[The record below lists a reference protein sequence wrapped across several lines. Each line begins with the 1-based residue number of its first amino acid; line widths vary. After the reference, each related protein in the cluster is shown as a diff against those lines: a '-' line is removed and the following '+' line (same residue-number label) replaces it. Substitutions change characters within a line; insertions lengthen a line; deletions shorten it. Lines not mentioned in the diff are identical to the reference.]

1 MGFSPKLKKLL
12 TYLPFGIYYWVMNV
26 ENTRDEILAV
36 ACRLFAQKGYDA
48 VGVQQIAELSK
59 ITKPT
64 LYYYFGSKIGILRA
78 LIQEKGALLYECL
91 EAVCVDR
98 HDFFN
103 SVQDIIRAEID
114 FARREPDFF
123 RLHRALLDAPE
134 DSEYF
139 EEYSE
144 MREKLKAVLLDFF
157 IKSSEIFG
165 NMRSKEKLYSTLFH
179 SEIISVAENVLRGV
193 ISDDDDTIYKITH
206 SFIYGF
212 AD

>member
-1 MGFSPKLKKLL
+1 
-12 TYLPFGIYYWVMNV
+12 MNV

-36 ACRLFAQKGYDA
+36 ACGLFAQKGYDA

-123 RLHRALLDAPE
+123 RLHRALLDAP
-134 DSEYF
+134 DAAYT
-139 EEYSE
+139 Y
-144 MREKLKAVLLDFF
+144 RQDFTHGDAPPRGGDGAASGGAPCALQLYACGEAG
-157 IKSSEIFG
+157 SS
-165 NMRSKEKLYSTLFH
+165 RSGG
-179 SEIISVAENVLRGV
+179 VARQMGTPLRRTFPEG
-193 ISDDDDTIYKITH
+193 DDGAFRYDVP
-206 SFIYGF
+206 
-212 AD
+212 

>member
-1 MGFSPKLKKLL
+1 
-12 TYLPFGIYYWVMNV
+12 MNV

-36 ACRLFAQKGYDA
+36 ACGLFAQKGYDA

-78 LIQEKGALLYECL
+78 LIQEKGALLNEWL

-134 DSEYF
+134 DSEYV

-144 MREKLKAVLLDFF
+144 MREKLKAVLLSRNLLEDF
-157 IKSSEIFG
+157 
-165 NMRSKEKLYSTLFH
+165 RSKRLKVKFWVKVMEIKKLL
-179 SEIISVAENVLRGV
+179 
-193 ISDDDDTIYKITH
+193 IYQKQNLNWN
-206 SFIYGF
+206 SNF
-212 AD
+212 